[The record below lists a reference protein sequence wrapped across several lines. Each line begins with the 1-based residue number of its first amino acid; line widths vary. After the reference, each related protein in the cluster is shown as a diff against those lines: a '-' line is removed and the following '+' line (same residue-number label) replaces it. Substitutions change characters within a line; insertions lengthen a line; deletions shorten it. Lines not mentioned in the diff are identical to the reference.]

1 MRTDYEIELCKLF
14 GKNLARV
21 RQARLWSQERLALE
35 SGLARSYVGDV
46 ERGLRNISLVNI
58 CKFADT
64 LGVDVSVLTT
74 FRNGS
79 APRLDAVN
87 DPLTSER

>member
-1 MRTDYEIELCKLF
+1 MRTEYEIELCKLF

-21 RQARLWSQERLALE
+21 RQARFWSQERLALE

-64 LGVDVSVLTT
+64 LGVDVSVLTA
-74 FRNGS
+74 FRNENGS
-79 APRLDAVN
+79 QLDTAN
-87 DPLTSER
+87 DPVEDNR